1 MKCLLVDDHHLIR
14 ESLHGALKELR
25 QDVVVLDATTGSQAL
40 KLVVEHPDISLILLD
55 LTLPDRDGLS
65 ILGELRQNNPS
76 ISVVMLSA
84 VQDRDNVI
92 KALDL
97 GASGF
102 IPKSAPREVM
112 LGALQLVLAGGVYIP
127 PQVLERGA
135 EPKTTTPSN
144 WCEELGLT
152 ERQID
157 VLTLMMQ
164 GKNNKTICRTLK
176 LAEPTVKNHVSS
188 ILRALKVS
196 NRTEAVVAANRLGQ
210 MR

>member
-1 MKCLLVDDHHLIR
+1 
-14 ESLHGALKELR
+14 
-25 QDVVVLDATTGSQAL
+25 
-40 KLVVEHPDISLILLD
+40 
-55 LTLPDRDGLS
+55 
-65 ILGELRQNNPS
+65 
-76 ISVVMLSA
+76 
-84 VQDRDNVI
+84 
-92 KALDL
+92 
-97 GASGF
+97 
-102 IPKSAPREVM
+102 M

-127 PQVLERGA
+127 PQVLERSV
-135 EPKTTTPSN
+135 EPTTSSSSS

-157 VLTLMMQ
+157 VLTLLMQ

-188 ILRALKVS
+188 ILRVLKVS